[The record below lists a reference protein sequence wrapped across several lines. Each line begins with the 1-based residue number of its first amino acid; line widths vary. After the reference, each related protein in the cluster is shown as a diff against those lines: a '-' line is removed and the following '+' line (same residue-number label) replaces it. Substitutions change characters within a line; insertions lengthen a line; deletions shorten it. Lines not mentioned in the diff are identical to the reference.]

1 MAKCSEC
8 SISMGYAESQAA
20 LNHGGL
26 CITCH
31 VKNRVQ
37 TKVMTAKDP
46 ALSTTQ
52 KSTEIVFNKFEDML
66 MSTETNI
73 NLRVKQRVGIVTS
86 DFLFEIPKVGTK
98 ELISKFFRKKS
109 RKRSNF
115 FSEAIELA
123 MLELKSK
130 AIRLDAN
137 GIIGLQIDYVAV
149 GDFAKN
155 GIIISLFGTAVKL

>member
-20 LNHGGL
+20 INYGGL

-37 TKVMTAKDP
+37 TKVMTSKDP

-52 KSTEIVFNKFEDML
+52 KSTEIVFSKFEDML
-66 MSTETNI
+66 MTTEVNL
-73 NLRVKQRVGIVTS
+73 NLRIKQRVGIVTS
-86 DFLFEIPKVGTK
+86 DFLFEIPKVSTK
-98 ELISKFFRKKS
+98 ELISKFFRKKL
-109 RKRSNF
+109 RKQSNF
-115 FSEAIELA
+115 FNEAIELA

-137 GIIGLQIDYVAV
+137 GIIGLQIDYISV

-155 GIIISLFGTAVKL
+155 GIIIALVGTAIKL

>member
-1 MAKCSEC
+1 
-8 SISMGYAESQAA
+8 MGYAESQAA
-20 LNHGGL
+20 INYGGL

-37 TKVMTAKDP
+37 TKVMTSKDP

-52 KSTEIVFNKFEDML
+52 KSTEIVFSKFEDML
-66 MSTETNI
+66 MTTEANL
-73 NLRVKQRVGIVTS
+73 NLRIKQRVGIVTS
-86 DFLFEIPKVGTK
+86 DFLFEIPKVSTK

-109 RKRSNF
+109 RKQSNF
-115 FSEAIELA
+115 FNEALELA

-137 GIIGLQIDYVAV
+137 GIIGLQIDYISV

-155 GIIISLFGTAVKL
+155 GIIISLVGTAIKL

>member
-1 MAKCSEC
+1 
-8 SISMGYAESQAA
+8 MGYAESQAA
-20 LNHGGL
+20 INYGGL

-37 TKVMTAKDP
+37 TKVMTSKDP

-52 KSTEIVFNKFEDML
+52 KSTEIVFSKFEDML
-66 MSTETNI
+66 ITTEA
-73 NLRVKQRVGIVTS
+73 NLNLSIKQRVGIVTS
-86 DFLFEIPKVGTK
+86 DFLFFIPKLSTK

-137 GIIGLQIDYVAV
+137 GIIGLQIDYISV
-149 GDFAKN
+149 GDLAKN
-155 GIIISLFGTAVKL
+155 GIIISLVGKAIKL

>member
-20 LNHGGL
+20 INYGGL

-31 VKNRVQ
+31 VKDRVQ
-37 TKVMTAKDP
+37 TKVLTAKDP

-52 KSTEIVFNKFEDML
+52 KSTEIVYSKFEDML
-66 MSTETNI
+66 MTTETNI
-73 NLRVKQRVGIVTS
+73 NLRIKQRVGIVTS
-86 DFLFEIPKVGTK
+86 DFLFMLPKVGTK
-98 ELISKFFRKKS
+98 AIISNFFRKKS
-109 RKRSNF
+109 RKQSNF
-115 FSEAIELA
+115 LSDAIELA

-137 GIIGLQIDYVAV
+137 GIIGLQVDYISV

-155 GIIISLFGTAVKL
+155 GTIISLVGTAVKV

>member
-1 MAKCSEC
+1 
-8 SISMGYAESQAA
+8 MGYAESQAA
-20 LNHGGL
+20 INYGGL

-37 TKVMTAKDP
+37 TKVMTSKDP

-52 KSTEIVFNKFEDML
+52 KSTEIVFSKFEDML
-66 MSTETNI
+66 ITTEA
-73 NLRVKQRVGIVTS
+73 NLNVRIKQRVGIVTS
-86 DFLFEIPKVGTK
+86 DFLFEIPKVSIK

-109 RKRSNF
+109 RKQSNF
-115 FSEAIELA
+115 LNEAIELA

-137 GIIGLQIDYVAV
+137 GIIGLQIDYISA
-149 GDFAKN
+149 GEFAKN
-155 GIIISLFGTAVKL
+155 GIIISLVGTAIKL

>member
-20 LNHGGL
+20 INYGGL

-37 TKVMTAKDP
+37 TKVMTSKDP

-66 MSTETNI
+66 MTTETNL
-73 NLRVKQRVGIVTS
+73 NLRIKQRVGLVTS
-86 DFLFEIPKVGTK
+86 DFLFELPKVSTK
-98 ELISKFFRKKS
+98 ALISKFFRKKS
-109 RKRSNF
+109 KKQNNLF
-115 FSEAIELA
+115 NDAIELA

-137 GIIGLQIDYVAV
+137 GIIGLQIDFIAV

-155 GIIISLFGTAVKL
+155 GIIISLVGTAIKL